1 MDNYSETVVYPVLI
15 HSMKKEVHRSFDLY
29 QTEQSQDDEDDTF
42 SVSVNEENNDRN
54 DRKNNNYGNNNG
66 NNDDNDENN
75 SSKNDQKNEKKS
87 KKLPLEV
94 PLMQMTLIE
103 ELQRESASSSTILK
117 YVCIR

>member
-1 MDNYSETVVYPVLI
+1 
-15 HSMKKEVHRSFDLY
+15 MKKEVHRSFDLY
-29 QTEQSQDDEDDTF
+29 QTEQNQDAEDDTF

-54 DRKNNNYGNNNG
+54 DRKNNNNGNNG

-75 SSKNDQKNEKKS
+75 SGKNDQKNDKKS

>member
-54 DRKNNNYGNNNG
+54 DRKNNNNGNNG

-75 SSKNDQKNEKKS
+75 SGKNDQKNDKKS